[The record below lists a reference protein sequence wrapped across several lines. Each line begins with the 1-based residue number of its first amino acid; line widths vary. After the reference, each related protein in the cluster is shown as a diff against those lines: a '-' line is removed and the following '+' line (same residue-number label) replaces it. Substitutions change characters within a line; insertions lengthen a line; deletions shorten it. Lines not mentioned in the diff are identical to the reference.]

1 MALTTPTDRNML
13 NVVGQYE
20 REVAGKPL
28 TVAQLSRIAETAKR
42 MVLDELQ
49 SVKAAAAR

>member
-20 REVAGKPL
+20 REISGKQL
-28 TVAQLSRIAETAKR
+28 TMAQLSRIAETAKR

-49 SVKAAAAR
+49 SVKAASDR